1 MKIPIGISLLV
12 LAVVV
17 GIGWMD
23 RCRLNRLIEVH
34 EQLAAK
40 AASLG
45 IPADSSRI
53 TKRLRENPEIVAK
66 HLAAEIIRS
75 RKDSDAIKQGLP
87 ESEQSLQT
95 TLTLLDSLD
104 ARQMKIVVTEILS
117 YPDLDDKTRKDLIG
131 LAIGRLAS
139 RDPKGALV
147 RFIEVSDLVK
157 DTSRGRDIVTSSLGV
172 WAADDPVA
180 ALAWVRDYGA
190 NFPDAIHYARAYMI
204 NGTATK
210 SPESAFELLR
220 GLGEN
225 TDREDLVS
233 NIIANAPPEM
243 RTATLAALRKHL
255 GTIDDD
261 KDLDMMSRRSFGALG
276 DEIARDGFEAGRR
289 WIEEADISP
298 VEISGM
304 IESLVG
310 RSRISEQTA
319 ETGRWIEWASGVL
332 PETVRDEKTRRMVMS
347 WTGDDFLAA
356 GKWLSTVPDGHLKN
370 ISTKTYV
377 EEISRYD
384 PESAVRWAMTLPPGM
399 ARDGTLVRIYHYWP
413 KNDPA
418 SKAAAAAF
426 ATEHGIK

>member
-1 MKIPIGISLLV
+1 MKIPVGISLPV
-12 LAVVV
+12 LAIVV

-23 RCRLNRLIEVH
+23 HCRLNGLIEVH

-40 AASLG
+40 AASLR
-45 IPADSSRI
+45 IPADSARI
-53 TKRLRENPEIVAK
+53 TKRFRENPEIVAK
-66 HLAAEIIRS
+66 RVAAEFIRS
-75 RKDSDAIKQGLP
+75 RKDSDAIKQGAP
-87 ESEQSLQT
+87 GSERPLQT
-95 TLTLLDSLD
+95 SVTLLDSLD
-104 ARQMKIVVTEILS
+104 AGQMKIVIVEILS
-117 YPDLDDKTRKDLIG
+117 DPDLDNKTRKDLIG
-131 LAIGRLAS
+131 LAISRLVS
-139 RDPKGALV
+139 RDPKGALA
-147 RFIEVSDLVK
+147 RFNEASDLIK
-157 DTSRGRDIVTSSLGV
+157 DTSRGRDIVTSSLGA
-172 WAADDPVA
+172 WSADDPVA
-180 ALAWVRDYGA
+180 ALGWVRNYGA
-190 NFPDAIHYARAYMI
+190 NFPDAIHYARATMI
-204 NGTATK
+204 NGAATK

-289 WIEEADISP
+289 WIEEAGITP

-304 IESLVG
+304 IESLVR
-310 RSRISEQTA
+310 RSRISDQTA
-319 ETGRWIEWASGVL
+319 EKGSWIEWASGVL
-332 PETVRDEKTRRMVMS
+332 PETDRDEKTRRIVMS

-356 GKWLSTVPDGHLKN
+356 GKWLNTVPDGHLKN
-370 ISTKTYV
+370 ISTKTYA
-377 EEISRYD
+377 EEISRHD
-384 PESAVRWAMTLPPGM
+384 PESAVRWAMTLPPGK